1 MNGIFDSITELFV
14 DKEEQKPYPD
24 YSQAER
30 AVSYFLQVNN
40 SFPNAEKMSTA
51 EFIKYA
57 DNLMPA
63 GQSQAKQPFMEHF
76 GKQLAIA
83 DFEEDRIKSAMTK
96 LANVYQGRIPTRN
109 QLLDFGRALQD
120 EFDTI
125 SYNMQ
130 LWGNALSET
139 AAEFGDIGKSFI
151 KYGPWLWIG
160 AAGLG
165 IMLLAWRSGGAV
177 KSLARR
183 AKSGF

>member
-1 MNGIFDSITELFV
+1 MSDLEQVLEGIEGAESLVRRLRKFTKGTFSQFFNQPTNISM
-14 DKEEQKPYPD
+14 DKP
-24 YSQAER
+24 
-30 AVSYFLQVNN
+30 FLA
-40 SFPNAEKMSTA
+40 FG
-51 EFIKYA
+51 IR
-57 DNLMPA
+57 D
-63 GQSQAKQPFMEHF
+63 ME
-76 GKQLAIA
+76 
-83 DFEEDRIKSAMTK
+83 
-96 LANVYQGRIPTRN
+96 
-109 QLLDFGRALQD
+109 D